1 MPPKR
6 RTGGKGPPKKLP
18 EVVLSA
24 EEMTQLKSEV
34 DWTISKLRVNISTS
48 KSEDQIKKLNTIIN
62 TLG

>member
-24 EEMTQLKSEV
+24 EEMTQLKAEV
-34 DWTISKLRVNISTS
+34 DWTISKLRV
-48 KSEDQIKKLNTIIN
+48 LNDT
-62 TLG
+62 